1 MDETIR
7 AALQTAIMSLAQ
19 ISLTLLEGPSE
30 EEEKKDAKTTLDSI
44 IDEAEADTESIEL
57 TDVENRANRAV
68 KASFDIGTADD
79 IIAARGMIDKISQ
92 VLKVNGV
99 IQDEEDDL

>member
-1 MDETIR
+1 MDDVIR

-19 ISLTLLEGPSE
+19 ISLTLLEGPEE

-57 TDVENRANRAV
+57 TDVANRAV

>member
-19 ISLTLLEGPSE
+19 ISLTLLEGPDEE
-30 EEEKKDAKTTLDSI
+30 EEEKDTKATLDSI

-57 TDVENRANRAV
+57 TDVANRAV

-92 VLKVNGV
+92 ILKVNGV